1 MISADLQAHRGEV
14 AVNTEQ
20 GAMEVPAEL
29 PPKAETIHI
38 VEMMTTEVEATDIIV
53 VPVVAA
59 PEVVAEAG
67 TGMTDADFER

>member
-1 MISADLQAHRGEV
+1 VISVDLQAHRGEV

-20 GAMEVPAEL
+20 GAMEEPEEL

-38 VEMMTTEVEATDIIV
+38 VEMMTKEGVTTDIIV

-59 PEVVAEAG
+59 PEVAVEAG
-67 TGMTDADFER
+67 TEMKDADFER